1 MFASMPSIGDIGEKR
16 NMKKEIYD
24 TIIVGV
30 GGQGVLTIAAI
41 LARAAVKQGFDVKA
55 SELHGLAVRFGS
67 LSVHLRIGK
76 KKIMSP
82 MVGGGNADLLIAH
95 EPLEAL
101 KALKFANKDTV
112 IMFDTKRQIPNIT
125 YRDEIHYPLIT
136 EVKKTLKSVSKKVIE
151 MDATYA
157 TEKETKY
164 AMLAN
169 AYILGRVTKE
179 KVLPLSREAVL
190 YAMKSVVPE
199 KSLADNIKIF
209 NLGYKSK

>member
-1 MFASMPSIGDIGEKR
+1 
-16 NMKKEIYD
+16 MKKEIYD

>member
-1 MFASMPSIGDIGEKR
+1 
-16 NMKKEIYD
+16 MKKDIYD
-24 TIIVGV
+24 IIIVGV

-41 LARAAVKQGFDVKA
+41 LARAAVKQGFDIKA

-82 MVGGGNADLLIAH
+82 MIAGGSADLLIAH

-101 KALKFANKDTV
+101 KAIKFANKDTV
-112 IMFDTKRQIPNIT
+112 IMFDNKRQIPNVT
-125 YRDEIHYPLIT
+125 YHDEIHYPLVT
-136 EVKKTLKSVSKKVIE
+136 EVKKTLKSISKKVIE

-164 AMLAN
+164 TMLAN

-190 YAMKSVVPE
+190 SAMKTVVPE
-199 KSLADNIKIF
+199 KSLADNLKIF

>member
-1 MFASMPSIGDIGEKR
+1 
-16 NMKKEIYD
+16 MKKEIYD

-164 AMLAN
+164 TMLAN